1 MSHVSNK
8 PLQEQLAELDALL
21 AWFDQ
26 PDIDLD
32 VALKKFDEGVELADK
47 IKTRLETLENKMT
60 ILKQRFD
67 QDAA

>member
-1 MSHVSNK
+1 MPSKHDSS
-8 PLQEQLAELDALL
+8 LHQELLELDEVL

-32 VALKKFDEGVELADK
+32 QAMQKFDHGVRLAESAK
-47 IKTRLETLENKMT
+47 VKLTQLENKIS

-67 QDAA
+67 QPI